1 MNRRLRQTML
11 CIALC
16 LATLMQA
23 QTVIDLKDGAIRAK
37 TTEDYK
43 EELGIKAR
51 AKADSLAYVDHMRR
65 ALNALHEDSLDK
77 AALLLQKALKTRP
90 EAPGNYLVHEKL
102 GEIRLA
108 QGRYREAV
116 DHFAETL
123 KQKPDSPNARYGRAV
138 CYYETGSLK
147 AAEDDCNALV
157 DEEKATTPL
166 GRQYRFLRAAI
177 HTKNKYPEKAR
188 QDLEDILRA
197 DPDNQSAVLL
207 LAGILEETGQPK
219 KALEQLNLFV
229 DSHPQNT
236 DGLAAR
242 AALLNRMEQYYLA
255 EADYDTLIR
264 LQADNPSL
272 YILRARVKLKL
283 NKHEA
288 AQTDLEKAVKLGVPR
303 GEITALLREARK

>member
-1 MNRRLRQTML
+1 ML

-157 DEEKATTPL
+157 NEEKATTPL

-197 DPDNQSAVLL
+197 DPDNQSAILL

>member
-157 DEEKATTPL
+157 DEENATTPL

-197 DPDNQSAVLL
+197 DPDNQSAILL

-264 LQADNPSL
+264 LQTDNPSL

>member
-1 MNRRLRQTML
+1 ML

-177 HTKNKYPEKAR
+177 HTKTRKKPAKTLKTSCEPTPTTKVPFCCWQASSKR
-188 QDLEDILRA
+188 
-197 DPDNQSAVLL
+197 PDNPRRRSNNSISSWTHTLKTPTVWQHAPHCST
-207 LAGILEETGQPK
+207 EWNNTTWPK
-219 KALEQLNLFV
+219 PTTTPSYACKPTIP
-229 DSHPQNT
+229 HYIYY
-236 DGLAAR
+236 AR
-242 AALLNRMEQYYLA
+242 A
-255 EADYDTLIR
+255 
-264 LQADNPSL
+264 
-272 YILRARVKLKL
+272 
-283 NKHEA
+283 
-288 AQTDLEKAVKLGVPR
+288 
-303 GEITALLREARK
+303 

>member
-197 DPDNQSAVLL
+197 DPDNQSAILL

>member
-147 AAEDDCNALV
+147 AAEEDCNALV

-177 HTKNKYPEKAR
+177 HTKNKYPGKAR

-197 DPDNQSAVLL
+197 DPDNQSAILL

>member
-1 MNRRLRQTML
+1 ML

-157 DEEKATTPL
+157 DEEKATTPI

-197 DPDNQSAVLL
+197 DPDNQSAILL

>member
-197 DPDNQSAVLL
+197 DPDNQSAILL

-242 AALLNRMEQYYLA
+242 AALLNRMEQYYPA

>member
-166 GRQYRFLRAAI
+166 GRPSKSGLLRAF
-177 HTKNKYPEKAR
+177 
-188 QDLEDILRA
+188 L
-197 DPDNQSAVLL
+197 S
-207 LAGILEETGQPK
+207 
-219 KALEQLNLFV
+219 
-229 DSHPQNT
+229 
-236 DGLAAR
+236 
-242 AALLNRMEQYYLA
+242 
-255 EADYDTLIR
+255 
-264 LQADNPSL
+264 
-272 YILRARVKLKL
+272 
-283 NKHEA
+283 
-288 AQTDLEKAVKLGVPR
+288 PR
-303 GEITALLREARK
+303 KSPPRS

>member
-147 AAEDDCNALV
+147 AAENDCNALV
-157 DEEKATTPL
+157 DEENATTPL

-197 DPDNQSAVLL
+197 DPDNQSAILL

>member
-197 DPDNQSAVLL
+197 DPDNQSAILL

-236 DGLAAR
+236 DGVAAR

>member
-116 DHFAETL
+116 DHFTETL

-157 DEEKATTPL
+157 DEAKATTPL

-197 DPDNQSAVLL
+197 DPDNQSAILL

>member
-116 DHFAETL
+116 DHFDETL

-197 DPDNQSAVLL
+197 DPDNQSAILL

>member
-157 DEEKATTPL
+157 NEEKATTPL

-197 DPDNQSAVLL
+197 DPDNQSAILL

>member
-11 CIALC
+11 CIALW

-197 DPDNQSAVLL
+197 DPDNQSAILL

-242 AALLNRMEQYYLA
+242 AALLNRMEQYYPA

>member
-188 QDLEDILRA
+188 QDLEDILRD
-197 DPDNQSAVLL
+197 DPDNQSAILL

>member
-11 CIALC
+11 IIGLC
-16 LATLMQA
+16 LITAVQA
-23 QTVIDLKDGAIRAK
+23 QTVIDLKDGAVRAK

-51 AKADSLAYVDHMRR
+51 AKADSLAYIDHMRR
-65 ALNALHEDSLDK
+65 ALNALHEDSLDR
-77 AALLLQKALKTRP
+77 AALLLEKALKTRP
-90 EAPGNYLVHEKL
+90 EAPSNYLVHEKL

-116 DHFAETL
+116 GHFAETL
-123 KQKPDSPNARYGRAV
+123 KQKPTCQEARYGRAV

-147 AAEDDCNALV
+147 AAEEDCNALV

-177 HTKNKYPEKAR
+177 HQKSKHPEKAR
-188 QDLEDILRA
+188 QDLEEILRA
-197 DPDNQSAVLL
+197 DPDNQSASLL

-219 KALEQLNLFV
+219 AALEQLNLFV
-229 DSHPQNT
+229 AAHPQNT

-242 AALLNRMEQYYLA
+242 AALLNRLEQYYPA
-255 EADYDTLIR
+255 EADYDTLIQ

-272 YILRARVKLKL
+272 YILRARVRLKL
-283 NKHEA
+283 DKHEA
-288 AQTDLEKAVKLGVPR
+288 ARSDLEKAVKLGVPR
-303 GEITALLREARK
+303 GEIATLLREARK

>member
-1 MNRRLRQTML
+1 ML

-197 DPDNQSAVLL
+197 DPDNQSAILL

-242 AALLNRMEQYYLA
+242 AALLNRMEQYYPA

>member
-90 EAPGNYLVHEKL
+90 EAPGNYLAHEKL

-197 DPDNQSAVLL
+197 DPDNQSAILL

>member
-90 EAPGNYLVHEKL
+90 EAPGNYLIHEKL

-147 AAEDDCNALV
+147 AAENDCNALV
-157 DEEKATTPL
+157 DEENATTPL

-197 DPDNQSAVLL
+197 DPDNQSAILL

>member
-1 MNRRLRQTML
+1 ML

-197 DPDNQSAVLL
+197 DPDNQSAILL

>member
-1 MNRRLRQTML
+1 MTRRLRQTL
-11 CIALC
+11 LIIGLC
-16 LATLMQA
+16 LITAVQA
-23 QTVIDLKDGAIRAK
+23 QTVIDLKDGAVRSK

-43 EELGIKAR
+43 EELGMKAR
-51 AKADSLAYVDHMRR
+51 AEADSLAYVDHMRR

-116 DHFAETL
+116 THFVETL
-123 KQKPDSPNARYGRAV
+123 KQKPTCQEARYGRAV

-147 AAEDDCNALV
+147 AAEEDCNVLV

-177 HTKNKYPEKAR
+177 HQKSKHPEKAR

-197 DPDNQSAVLL
+197 DPGNQSACLL

-219 KALEQLNLFV
+219 TALEQLNLFV
-229 DSHPQNT
+229 AAHPQST

-242 AALLNRMEQYYLA
+242 AALLTRLEQYYPA
-255 EADYDTLIR
+255 EADYDALIR

-272 YILRARVKLKL
+272 YILRARVRLKL
-283 NKHEA
+283 DKHDA
-288 AQTDLEKAVKLGVPR
+288 ARSDLEKAVKLGVPR
-303 GEITALLREARK
+303 GEIATLLREARK

>member
-1 MNRRLRQTML
+1 M
-11 CIALC
+11 
-16 LATLMQA
+16 
-23 QTVIDLKDGAIRAK
+23 
-37 TTEDYK
+37 
-43 EELGIKAR
+43 
-51 AKADSLAYVDHMRR
+51 
-65 ALNALHEDSLDK
+65 
-77 AALLLQKALKTRP
+77 
-90 EAPGNYLVHEKL
+90 
-102 GEIRLA
+102 
-108 QGRYREAV
+108 

-197 DPDNQSAVLL
+197 DPDNQSAILL

>member
-1 MNRRLRQTML
+1 MNRRLRQTIL
-11 CIALC
+11 CITLC

-197 DPDNQSAVLL
+197 DPDNQSAILL

>member
-1 MNRRLRQTML
+1 ML

-197 DPDNQSAVLL
+197 DPDNQSAILL

-264 LQADNPSL
+264 LQTDNPSL

>member
-157 DEEKATTPL
+157 DEENATTPL

-197 DPDNQSAVLL
+197 DPDNQSAILL

>member
-1 MNRRLRQTML
+1 ML

-197 DPDNQSAVLL
+197 DPDNQSAILL

-242 AALLNRMEQYYLA
+242 AALLNRMKQYYLA

>member
-23 QTVIDLKDGAIRAK
+23 QTVIDLKDGAMRAK

-197 DPDNQSAVLL
+197 DPDNQSAILL

>member
-1 MNRRLRQTML
+1 ML

-197 DPDNQSAVLL
+197 DPDNQSAILL

-288 AQTDLEKAVKLGVPR
+288 AQTDLKKAVKLGVPR

>member
-1 MNRRLRQTML
+1 ML

-197 DPDNQSAVLL
+197 DPDNQSAILL

-264 LQADNPSL
+264 LQVDNPSL

>member
-11 CIALC
+11 IIGLC
-16 LATLMQA
+16 LITAVQA
-23 QTVIDLKDGAIRAK
+23 QTVIDLKDGAVRAK

-51 AKADSLAYVDHMRR
+51 SKADSLAYVDHMRR
-65 ALNALHEDSLDK
+65 ALNALHEDSLDRS
-77 AALLLQKALKTRP
+77 ALLLEKALKTRP
-90 EAPGNYLVHEKL
+90 EAPSNYLVHEKL

-116 DHFAETL
+116 GHFAETL
-123 KQKPDSPNARYGRAV
+123 KQKPTSQEARYGRAV
-138 CYYETGSLK
+138 CYYETGSRK
-147 AAEDDCNALV
+147 AAEEDCNALV

-177 HTKNKYPEKAR
+177 HQKNKHPEKAR
-188 QDLEDILRA
+188 KDLEAILRA
-197 DPDNQSAVLL
+197 DPDNQSASLL

-219 KALEQLNLFV
+219 AALEQLNLFIAA
-229 DSHPQNT
+229 HPQNT

-242 AALLNRMEQYYLA
+242 AALLNRLEQSYPA
-255 EADYDTLIR
+255 EADYDTLVQ

-272 YILRARVKLKL
+272 YILRARVRLKL
-283 NKHEA
+283 DKHEA
-288 AQTDLEKAVKLGVPR
+288 ARSDLEKAVKLGVPR
-303 GEITALLREARK
+303 GEIATLLREARK

>member
-11 CIALC
+11 YIALC

-197 DPDNQSAVLL
+197 DPDNQSAILL

-229 DSHPQNT
+229 DSQPQHT

>member
-1 MNRRLRQTML
+1 ML

-197 DPDNQSAVLL
+197 DPDNQSASLL

-219 KALEQLNLFV
+219 AALEQLNLFV
-229 DSHPQNT
+229 AAHPQNT

-242 AALLNRMEQYYLA
+242 AALLNRLEQYYLA
-255 EADYDTLIR
+255 EADYDTLIQ

>member
-147 AAEDDCNALV
+147 AAADDCNALV

-197 DPDNQSAVLL
+197 DPDNQSAILL

-264 LQADNPSL
+264 LQVDNPSL

>member
-1 MNRRLRQTML
+1 ML

-197 DPDNQSAVLL
+197 DPDNQSAILL

-242 AALLNRMEQYYLA
+242 AALFNRIEQYYLA

>member
-1 MNRRLRQTML
+1 ML

-147 AAEDDCNALV
+147 AAADDCNALV

-197 DPDNQSAVLL
+197 DPDNQSAILL

-264 LQADNPSL
+264 LQVDNPSL

>member
-1 MNRRLRQTML
+1 ML

-51 AKADSLAYVDHMRR
+51 ATADSLAYVDHMRR

-197 DPDNQSAVLL
+197 DPDNQSAILL

>member
-1 MNRRLRQTML
+1 ML

-197 DPDNQSAVLL
+197 DPDNQSAILL

-236 DGLAAR
+236 DGVAAR

>member
-23 QTVIDLKDGAIRAK
+23 QTVIDLKDGVIRAK

-197 DPDNQSAVLL
+197 DPDNQSAILL